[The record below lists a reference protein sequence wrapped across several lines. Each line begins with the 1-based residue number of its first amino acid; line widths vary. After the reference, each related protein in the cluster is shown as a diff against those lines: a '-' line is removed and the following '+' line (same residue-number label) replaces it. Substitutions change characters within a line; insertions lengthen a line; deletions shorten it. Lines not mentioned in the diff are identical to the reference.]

1 VEDENAILETST
13 AKGYPEDSGF
23 GKDPRCCDRAKDIQ
37 EDLLCGDDVWEA
49 LFFQSDLWRL
59 LQKT

>member
-13 AKGYPEDSGF
+13 AKGYPEESGF

-37 EDLLCGDDVWEA
+37 EDLLCGDDVWKA
-49 LFFQSDLWRL
+49 LFFQSDL
-59 LQKT
+59 